1 MQTASEESYRDST
14 NLQSKLQLHQAFDA
28 ELAANQDRVNLVQMV
43 TEHTHSQYIKLMNFK
58 ISQEISC

>member
-43 TEHTHSQYIKLMNFK
+43 RSIYIVD
-58 ISQEISC
+58 I